1 MKRIFLQILAAWLSV
16 LPLLAQVNPAPSVPY
31 DPGEYNRLMQKSRN
45 LKKTG
50 WWMLGGGTVLVCGSM
65 LWFTGEAA
73 SNVLQWEDPDVGD
86 GPTIMAAVGLIS
98 MAGSIPVFIGA
109 GNAKKKAQLVAGP
122 EPLTLGWRTGKQPV
136 MPALGLKVPIGR

>member
-1 MKRIFLQILAAWLSV
+1 MYFLGAWLMV
-16 LPLLAQVNPAPSVPY
+16 MPVLAQVVPDQPVPY
-31 DPGEYNRLMQKSRN
+31 DRGEYDKLMQKNRK

-73 SNVLQWEDPDVGD
+73 SNVLQWEEPDVGD
-86 GPTIMAAVGLIS
+86 GPTIMMAAGLLS

-109 GNAKKKAQLVAGP
+109 GNAKKKAQLLAGSQ
-122 EPLTLGWRTGKQPV
+122 PLTLGLRPGRQSV
-136 MPALGLKVPIGR
+136 MPAIGVRLPLGH